1 MEATT
6 YWTLLLM
13 TGLALP
19 AVVAIWFRELVHVL
33 LSDLRLPR
41 ILMYV
46 ALAGMGMALW
56 LRLPAH
62 HALLD
67 GAGLWLRFALL
78 ALCLS
83 YAAVFAIITNN
94 IEDLEADRISNPH
107 RPLVQGRVGLRA
119 YLWAGISGECVALA
133 LAFAADVRMGW
144 GIFAISAGYYVY
156 SCRPLRLKRVPILSK
171 ALIGFNSLSV
181 AVCGYALAGGNW
193 LEFPLSWLF
202 FILIPLS
209 LAANFVDLK
218 DTAGDRAQGVATLPV
233 LLGEATARHFIAAA
247 TLATYGMG
255 ALLLDIGWVYPLN
268 VAGAGLHVYFLYRKP
283 YDERWVFLILMG
295 ALVGLDGFLFWSEAV
310 F

>member
-1 MEATT
+1 MDGA
-6 YWTLLLM
+6 YHLLDTIVDDG
-13 TGLALP
+13 TGIASSRRYMVSGVGTCLAERSAPTAHLD
-19 AVVAIWFRELVHVL
+19 VCGTGRHG
-33 LSDLRLPR
+33 DG
-41 ILMYV
+41 
-46 ALAGMGMALW
+46 ALAATPCAS
-56 LRLPAH
+56 RA
-62 HALLD
+62 
-67 GAGLWLRFALL
+67 AGWRWPVATFCL
-78 ALCLS
+78 ACPL
-83 YAAVFAIITNN
+83 ITNN

-107 RPLVQGRVGLRA
+107 RPLVQGRVGPRA
-119 YLWAGISGECVALA
+119 YLWAGICSECVALA